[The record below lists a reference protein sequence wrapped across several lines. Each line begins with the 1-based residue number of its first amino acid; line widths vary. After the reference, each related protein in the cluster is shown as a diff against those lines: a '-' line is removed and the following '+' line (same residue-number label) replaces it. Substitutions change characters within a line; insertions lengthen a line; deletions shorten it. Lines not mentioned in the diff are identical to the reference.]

1 MITVGEMIGYLNQMP
16 KDMPMKFNVHNPQSE
31 YFIFSDIVCIDMVQ
45 TEADGKII
53 LIHDGSMDYEDDEED
68 FIFLN

>member
-16 KDMPMKFNVHNPQSE
+16 KDIAMKFNVYNPNSK
-31 YFIFSDIVCIDMVQ
+31 YFIFSDIVAIDMVE

-53 LIHDGSMDYEDDEED
+53 VIHDGSMEYDDEDD
-68 FIFLN
+68 FVFLN